1 MNEEW
6 KTGTLLKLIAFT
18 DPYCTWCWGSEPIL
32 RRIQEVYGDQIEIQF
47 IMGGLVKDVS
57 TFHDHS
63 NSIGGEQMMEN
74 IAEHW
79 NDASHRHGMPVA
91 SEIWLKDNGFTST
104 YPANIAYKAA
114 EISDPPLVQKYL
126 RRLREAAAAEG
137 RFIHQTEVQSEIAQ
151 ECGLNLEKFKAAIT
165 TGEAEKAF
173 NKDLDFMRSLAVTG
187 FPTFFIAPPQGVGVY
202 LHGFQ
207 SFYSFEKNFEQL
219 APNSLTK
226 QVIIP
231 NEDNFIAFIAKYEK
245 VATKEIAEVF
255 TIPLDEAYEKLLRL
269 VSENKISRTIVGN
282 GEFWQS

>member
-1 MNEEW
+1 MNEIW
-6 KTGTLLKLIAFT
+6 QPGTRLKLIAFT

-32 RRIQEVYGDQIEIQF
+32 IRIQEVYGDQIEIQF

-63 NSIGGEQMMEN
+63 NSIGGDQMVEQ

-91 SEIWLKDNGFTST
+91 SDIWLKMSDFTST

-114 EISDPPLVQKYL
+114 EISDPHLAQKYL

-137 RFIHQTEVQSEIAQ
+137 KFIHQTEVQSEIAQ
-151 ECGLNLEKFKAAIT
+151 ECGLNLEKFTAAIT

-173 NKDLDFMRSLAVTG
+173 YKNLDFMRSLAVTG
-187 FPTFFIAPPQGVGVY
+187 FPTFFIAPPQGEGVY

-207 SFYSFEKNFEQL
+207 SFYSFEKSFEQL

-226 QVIIP
+226 QVNRP
-231 NEDNFIAFIAKYEK
+231 NEENFIAFIAKYEK

-255 TIPLDEAYEKLLRL
+255 TIPLDEAYAKLLGL
-269 VSENKISRTIVGN
+269 ATENKITREIVGN
-282 GEFWQS
+282 GEFWQP